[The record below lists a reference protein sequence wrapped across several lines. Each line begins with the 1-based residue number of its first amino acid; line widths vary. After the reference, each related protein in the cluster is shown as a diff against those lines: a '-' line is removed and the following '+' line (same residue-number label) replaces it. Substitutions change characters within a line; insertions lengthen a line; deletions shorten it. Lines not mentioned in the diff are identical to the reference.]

1 MFGDG
6 RVREIQIARYVRA
19 RRSTRRRP
27 QRQRAAVSGD
37 DFYRINPGSPW
48 TSPDYGPSKG
58 PSRFGITAK
67 RDDGNGS
74 VVRSIPT
81 VNGSDRRVSGGP
93 EGALSPKWAK
103 PPHIQ
108 EHSTG
113 GQESE
118 KYKVLWAP
126 TPAPAPQMQERVRG
140 SRPTAYVTMSDA
152 VLDPYG
158 VLCLF
163 LVSPKWIGCRFACG
177 FVSFFSR

>member
-6 RVREIQIARYVRA
+6 RVREIQIARSTRSARAA
-19 RRSTRRRP
+19 RRAAGRSASAQRCPVTIFIGLTRVHRGQVRSI
-27 QRQRAAVSGD
+27 Q
-37 DFYRINPGSPW
+37 GSIV
-48 TSPDYGPSKG
+48 
-58 PSRFGITAK
+58 FGITAK
-67 RDDGNGS
+67 RDGNNCGNGS

-126 TPAPAPQMQERVRG
+126 TPAPSPTDARTCSRIAPNGLRYDV
-140 SRPTAYVTMSDA
+140 
-152 VLDPYG
+152 
-158 VLCLF
+158 
-163 LVSPKWIGCRFACG
+163 GCG
-177 FVSFFSR
+177 P